1 MFNKLKAQLSKSLK
15 SRKLNV
21 FGAFLVLSFC
31 FWALTKLSKSYTETI
46 AFEIIYKNVPEQHHV
61 EIDSSKKVKV
71 GVKAYGFNLLKY
83 SFFKPTFQI
92 DFKSDVSL
100 KNNMYIWN
108 AKQNVAKINAK
119 FKNSVDV
126 LSIQPDTL
134 RFPYQSLAVKKVPV
148 KTNISIAYTPGYDMS
163 SKLKVTPDSVR
174 IIGSKKIIAN
184 IDEVTTKKV
193 DLKNI
198 KSDIKNVIQIEMTEA
213 LKQLK
218 ISDKTVTVTGHVEK
232 FTEGTFNVPVTIINL
247 PADTNINFFPK
258 TIPVAYNVSLNNYKM
273 VKPSDFR
280 VECNYKDIDNTEKSF
295 LIPKLV
301 KVPEIVK
308 SARLKQ
314 HKVEFILMQ

>member
-1 MFNKLKAQLSKSLK
+1 MFNKLKLQLSRSIK

-21 FGAFLVLSFC
+21 FGLFFLLSFC

-46 AFEIIYKNVPEQHHV
+46 VFEITYKNVPEQHHV
-61 EIDSSKKVKV
+61 DIDSSKKIKV

-92 DFKSDVSL
+92 DFKSDVSP
-100 KNNMYIWN
+100 KNKTYIWN
-108 AKQNVAKINAK
+108 SKQNLAKINAK

-126 LSIQPDTL
+126 ISIQPDTL

-148 KTNISIAYTPGYDMS
+148 RTNLSIGYATGYDMS
-163 SKLKVTPDSVR
+163 SKIKVVPDSVR
-174 IIGSKKIIAN
+174 IIGSKKIIAK
-184 IDEVTTKKV
+184 IEEVTTKRME
-193 DLKNI
+193 LKNI
-198 KSDIKNVIQIEMTEA
+198 NSDIDKSLQIEMTEP

-218 ISDKTVTVTGHVEK
+218 ISTRNVTIKGHVEK

-247 PADTNINFFPK
+247 PADININYFPK
-258 TIPVAYNVSLNNYKM
+258 TIPVAYNVSLNNYKL
-273 VKPSDFR
+273 VKASDFR
-280 VECNYKDIDNTEKSF
+280 IECNFKDIANTEKSF

-301 KVPEIVK
+301 KVPKTVK

>member
-1 MFNKLKAQLSKSLK
+1 MFDKLKAKLSKSIK

-21 FGAFLVLSFC
+21 FGLFFLLSFC
-31 FWALTKLSKSYTETI
+31 FWALTKLSKSYTETVT
-46 AFEIIYKNVPEQHHV
+46 FEIVYKNVPEQHHV
-61 EIDSSKKVKV
+61 DIDSSKKIKV

-83 SFFKPTFQI
+83 YFYKPTFQI
-92 DFKSDVSL
+92 DFKSDVILNS
-100 KNNMYIWN
+100 KTYVWN
-108 AKQNVAKINAK
+108 AQQNLPKINEK
-119 FKNSVDV
+119 FKNSVEV
-126 LSIQPDTL
+126 IAIQPDTL

-148 KTNISIAYTPGYDMS
+148 KTDISIAYASGYDMS
-163 SKLKVTPDSVR
+163 SKIKVVPDSIR
-174 IIGSKKIIAN
+174 IIGSEKLISQIHG
-184 IDEVTTKKV
+184 VSTKKV
-193 DLKNI
+193 ELKNVNSNI
-198 KSDIKNVIQIEMTEA
+198 ERSLQIEMTDL

-218 ISDKTVTVTGHVEK
+218 ISDENVTIKGYVEK

-247 PADTNINFFPK
+247 PADTNINYFPK
-258 TIPVAYNVSLNNYKM
+258 TIPVAYNVSLNNYKL

-280 VECNYKDIDNTEKSF
+280 IECNYKDINSTEKTF